1 MPPALNSSP
10 YCLPTHLFIGFYLL
24 RLSGA
29 GSMPAGGPWQ
39 PAQHIGVTCHVTS
52 SMPAAQGRKLGY
64 WRNMLRYNPAQ
75 RDKNG
80 RTW

>member
-1 MPPALNSSP
+1 
-10 YCLPTHLFIGFYLL
+10 
-24 RLSGA
+24 
-29 GSMPAGGPWQ
+29 
-39 PAQHIGVTCHVTS
+39 
-52 SMPAAQGRKLGY
+52 MPAAQGRKLGY